1 MVGKWMRG
9 KRGMMAL
16 AVALLIGLVGTA
28 FGAEA
33 GRPGCRLCGMYL
45 DLYPRTVAQATDKA
59 GQTESVCGVADLIR
73 LVSEAGGP
81 NAFSRIVVHD
91 FASGAEVAAAEAS
104 YVIGSDMVP
113 DMIPNLIAFGDQAA
127 AEKFRQEHGGEII
140 TFDQALNAISPMG
153 MTMPVRI
160 EQAVPAPAGS
170 FNFGVGVMAMKL
182 DTVLVGSDRQ
192 TPEEFIRGKMMG
204 PKEMNSR
211 AATTMLSYALTDSAT
226 LTLKAKEYDK
236 KMEMYTNGGAAVST
250 LRNNGWGDLDLNL
263 RYNLWHDSY
272 YSRFVTL
279 LAGTTLPTGK
289 FEMRFLDYPGMQTG
303 TGAASVYGGLLGSMR
318 FGNFWLHG
326 QASRTAKFENSD
338 DFRFGDETTLGA
350 ALHYTP
356 TSDLMLGVELDG
368 VWTDHNEY
376 RDVDV
381 ARSGGFRSTAAALA
395 RWRFLT
401 AFGGNATLLLSAAVP
416 VYEDL
421 NVYNMGGGYSGS
433 AMVSFSR
440 RFAAF

>member
-1 MVGKWMRG
+1 MNGKG
-9 KRGMMAL
+9 GVLAL
-16 AVALLIGLVGTA
+16 AMTMLLGQVMPA
-28 FGAEA
+28 MGAEEA
-33 GRPGCRLCGMYL
+33 RPGCRLCGMYL
-45 DLYPRTVAQATDKA
+45 DLYQRTAARATDKT
-59 GQTESVCGVADLIR
+59 GHTESVCGVADLIR

-81 NAFSRIVVHD
+81 DAFGRIVVHD
-91 FASGAEVAAAEAS
+91 FTSGAEVAAAEAR
-104 YVIGSDMVP
+104 YVIGSDQVP
-113 DMIPNLIAFGDQAA
+113 DMIPNLIAFGDQAS
-127 AEKFRQEHGGEII
+127 AEKFQQQHGGEIV
-140 TFDQALNAISPMG
+140 TFDQALTAISPMG

-160 EQAVPAPAGS
+160 EQAVPSPAGS
-170 FNFGVGVMAMKL
+170 FNFGVGAMAMKM

-192 TPEEFIRGKMMG
+192 TPEEFIQGRMMG

-211 AATTMLSYALTDSAT
+211 AVSTMLSYALTDRT
-226 LTLKAKEYDK
+226 TVTVKAKEYEK
-236 KMEMYTNGGAAVST
+236 KMESYTNGGAAIST
-250 LRNNGWGDLDLNL
+250 LHNNGFGDLELSL
-263 RYNLWHDSY
+263 RHNLWHDNY
-272 YSRFVTL
+272 YSRFMTL
-279 LAGTTLPTGK
+279 LAGASLPTGK
-289 FEMRFLDYPGMQTG
+289 FEVQFLNNPGMQTG
-303 TGAASVYGGLLGSMR
+303 TGAASFNGGLLGSLR
-318 FGNFWLHG
+318 FGDFWLHG
-326 QASRTAKFENSD
+326 QASRTVKLENSD

-356 TSDLMLGVELDG
+356 TYDLMLGLELDG

-376 RDVDV
+376 RDAEV

-433 AMVSFSR
+433 AMVTFSR